1 MRTIKNIFYIF
12 VCIAG
17 FTGATHAKLPQGCV
31 YTVTN
36 DGIKIQ
42 AQDLKSMGLKG
53 LPANFTYKC
62 ENKND
67 KGMCVPWKTV
77 NVQSH
82 GQAIALAKSYA
93 KRRNN
98 TDIICS
104 RGYFTCNGSD
114 QPHIVCVAKGA
125 QYNKDYYEFIFN
137 DIFEQSDKKWR
148 KGVGLAQCMTFLIN
162 DFNYNNVKIAKAS
175 YRDKTYSYTDAMRCN
190 VPYDEKIGFQGNKDR
205 NYDNCMAM
213 DESLRDNFGF
223 SIMYDLV
230 YKSYNIDSDG
240 CAINFGSVSSMSH
253 ERKTCASMMT
263 NSTNID
269 NDRFHTIQGQLN
281 QQMIAWL
288 GGYVQRHLD
297 EPLESFNCTNAFSA
311 CSTGQLTN
319 PTDDILKC
327 TANNKTIW
335 FRFDDLS
342 ETKQGQLDKTDA
354 AMKCTN
360 TKTGVFDG
368 RRCRGL
374 SKTQCTDIGKQVAGG
389 TRWDDKLD
397 ACVLKAANSQANKD
411 RAVDITL
418 SIGIP
423 AALIVAEVATGG
435 GATPIVLAA
444 IGTATGAASEI
455 MTTSQRNSMQKHL
468 SKLESC
474 TTQQC
479 VKNFLEDYLQTLSS
493 YEYNMPD
500 DVIMTLDEILSKKI
514 QLLAAHDQ
522 QRFLAEVEKAR
533 SQDSYWDS
541 FLSNERA
548 EWQPKDTQ
556 TVINAVSLVSSFIPL
571 SNLAIKATKNIKNA
585 KAFLRLPKTSRAIK
599 TVFLNSVKTNKSSV
613 SKINSTV
620 SSNR

>member
-1 MRTIKNIFYIF
+1 MRTIKNIFYVF

-17 FTGATHAKLPQGCV
+17 ITGSAWSKLPQGCK
-31 YTVTN
+31 YKITN

-42 AQDLKSMGLKG
+42 AQDLKTMGLKG

-62 ENKND
+62 ENKSD

-137 DIFEQSDKKWR
+137 SIDEQSDKKWR

-162 DFNYNNVKIAKAS
+162 DFNYNNVTPAKS
-175 YRDKTYSYTDAMRCN
+175 LYKDKTYSYADAMRCN
-190 VPYDEKIGFQGNKDR
+190 VPYDDALGMQGNTDR
-205 NYDNCMAM
+205 NYDNCMSM

-230 YKSYNIDSDG
+230 YKSYSIDSDG
-240 CAINFGSVSSMSH
+240 CDINFGSISGMSH
-253 ERKTCASMMT
+253 ERKQCTAMMT
-263 NSTNID
+263 NNTDID

-297 EPLESFNCTNAFSA
+297 EPLESFSCANAFSP
-311 CSTGQLTN
+311 CDTGQLTN
-319 PTDDILKC
+319 PTDDVLKC
-327 TANNKTIW
+327 TVNNKSVW

-354 AMKCTN
+354 AMKCMN

-374 SKTQCTDIGKQVAGG
+374 SKSQCADIDKQVAGG
-389 TRWDDKLD
+389 TRWDDELE
-397 ACVLKAANSQANKD
+397 ACVLKAANKQANID

-418 SIGIP
+418 SVGIP
-423 AALIVAEVATGG
+423 AALVVAEVATGG
-435 GATPIVLAA
+435 TATPIVLAA

-474 TTQQC
+474 KTQQC

-514 QLLAAHDQ
+514 QLLAEHDQ
-522 QRFLAEVEKAR
+522 KRFLTEIQKTR
-533 SQDSYWDS
+533 SKDSYWDS
-541 FLSNERA
+541 FLNDEKA

-556 TVINAVSLVSSFIPL
+556 AVINAVSLVSSFIPL
-571 SNLAIKATKNIKNA
+571 SSLAIKATKSVKNA
-585 KAFLRLPKTSRAIK
+585 KVFLRLPKTSKAIK
-599 TVFLNSVKTNKSSV
+599 TVFIKSVKSTT
-613 SKINSTV
+613 SKTDSIISNS
-620 SSNR
+620 R